1 MTGIRPVLRLCWFST
16 ATEVVEEASAL
27 DGFEA
32 SAEA

>member
-16 ATEVVEEASAL
+16 ATEVTEEASVL

-32 SAEA
+32 SLEA